1 MVGFAPAVP
10 RQEQT
15 AIAKGILNSSELVLW
30 LEWAGSKLLAMN
42 IRSPFPKEPGTAW
55 PSYAQDAIVAYGYT
69 NERLRPAAPT
79 KFQITIMDEILLLP
93 SLASNIQ
100 ARRIINARALVTP
113 ISNRYLYS
121 WSKIAEI
128 NHTSKFRVQAMHRR
142 GLDEITKLLAPEKRD
157 ALRHSL
163 LLHGT

>member
-1 MVGFAPAVP
+1 MVELRVVVPEPLDTPIRLLPFSPA
-10 RQEQT
+10 
-15 AIAKGILNSSELVLW
+15 ELQQW

-55 PSYAQDAIVAYGYT
+55 PSYAQEAIVAYGYT

-93 SLASNIQ
+93 SLVSNIQ

-113 ISNRYLYS
+113 VSNRYLYS

-128 NHTSKFRVQAMHRR
+128 NHTSKFRVQSMHRR
-142 GLDEITKLLAPEKRD
+142 GLDEITKSLAPEKRD